1 MMKRYLVSVLTIT
14 IMLFCA
20 LFSYAQMMR
29 MPLDEQLKSATLVVL
44 AQVTEANVL
53 EDKAF
58 YEAGRATL
66 KIEEVFMSVREAI
79 TVDSEVT
86 LLYPTPAPKGAMIMD
101 YVGMIFSP
109 EDRYIFFLQDGK
121 NEGEFEFVATILS
134 RVQVERR
141 DEVLALFL
149 SEDN

>member
-1 MMKRYLVSVLTIT
+1 MMKKYLMSMLTIT

-20 LFSYAQMMR
+20 LFLYAQMMR

-66 KIEEVFMSVREAI
+66 KIEEIFMSVRETI